1 MQFKFDY
8 TLNYKERKKAV
19 EEYQDQVGIHNLS
32 ESEINKLW
40 KYVLFQYEK
49 EVKARDNAE
58 ELDKRHYKVLVDH
71 SNGIKSFISTKR
83 GTNYTEHKY
92 AIFDEETELKN
103 QMKKINYDTKEVIDN
118 NIAAY
123 EDLKINLKVNV
134 RLRDILIENGI
145 KTPQSH
151 IFKSINEDIVECKKG
166 LVVNPVN
173 ISEGIRSKYDSLS
186 GVDLDYSNKE
196 LVKTILKNW
205 KMISLAAENNPK
217 NILYDIYLDFKQA
230 HETVNLTSI
239 QRELLDEIFDG
250 QSIDKTQQ
258 GHFESIV
265 KKYCSVLTP

>member
-1 MQFKFDY
+1 M
-8 TLNYKERKKAV
+8 
-19 EEYQDQVGIHNLS
+19 
-32 ESEINKLW
+32 
-40 KYVLFQYEK
+40 
-49 EVKARDNAE
+49 
-58 ELDKRHYKVLVDH
+58 
-71 SNGIKSFISTKR
+71 
-83 GTNYTEHKY
+83 
-92 AIFDEETELKN
+92 
-103 QMKKINYDTKEVIDN
+103 
-118 NIAAY
+118 
-123 EDLKINLKVNV
+123 
-134 RLRDILIENGI
+134 
-145 KTPQSH
+145 
-151 IFKSINEDIVECKKG
+151 
-166 LVVNPVN
+166 N